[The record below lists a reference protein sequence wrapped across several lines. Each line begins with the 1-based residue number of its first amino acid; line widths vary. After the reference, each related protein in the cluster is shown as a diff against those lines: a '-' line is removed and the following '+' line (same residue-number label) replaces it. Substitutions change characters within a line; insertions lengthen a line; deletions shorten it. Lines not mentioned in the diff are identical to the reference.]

1 MAYLKVWIHY
11 IWTTKYK
18 EPLIKPVL
26 LHPLIQHMYCY
37 AKSKSV
43 YIESINGYTDHMHAL
58 VRLNSTQT
66 IAQTAQLLKGESA
79 RWLNNQAASNNQL
92 FNGILFEWQ
101 RSYYALSVGKAELK
115 RIKRYIR
122 NQELQHTLKELG
134 IAYAYAEDIVK
145 KKRIELP

>member
-37 AKSKSV
+37 AKSKSIC
-43 YIESINGYTDHMHAL
+43 IESINGYADHMHML

-66 IAQTAQLLKGESA
+66 IAKTAQLLKGESA
-79 RWLNNQAASNNQL
+79 RWLNNQASSNNQL
-92 FNGILFEWQ
+92 FNGIPFEWQ
-101 RSYYALSVGKAELK
+101 RSYYALSVGEAELK
-115 RIKRYIR
+115 RINRYIK

-134 IAYAYAEDIVK
+134 LEYAYAEDIVK
-145 KKRIELP
+145 KKRIEPS